1 MSSARDALVTT
12 LDNIELTHI
21 EHSCGEECW
30 EGPVPRGSAVVAD
43 ELLAELERRG
53 WKLVQIDPFAAAD
66 PPPGCCGGW
75 VGPSGQRAMC
85 CPVAS
90 PGPSDE
96 QLAAA
101 LDAFQE
107 AAEANGYDRTEGS
120 AGDARRSRERMN
132 NTRVALVRLIIGER
146 AGSTNAPAIGGA
158 DAEPGDLVLTRQGVL
173 DAFAERLTRI
183 EDWIYIQD
191 PSWQGRP

>member
-1 MSSARDALVTT
+1 MNETERMTRVLDAALVVAM
-12 LDNIELTHI
+12 NQ
-21 EHSCGEECW
+21 
-30 EGPVPRGSAVVAD
+30 SAVDLHHVQDLAAD
-43 ELLAELERRG
+43 TLADLQRRG

-75 VGPSGQRAMC
+75 TDPDGRRTTC
-85 CPVAS
+85 CPVAGWRA
-90 PGPSDE
+90 PPSDE

-101 LDAFQE
+101 LDTFQE
-107 AAEANGYDRTEGS
+107 AAEANGYDRTEGT

-132 NTRVALVRLIIGER
+132 NTRVALVRLVTGER

-158 DAEPGDLVLTRQGVL
+158 DAEPLEPTAQDVL
-173 DAFAERLTRI
+173 DAYAERLTRI